1 MKINLLNEPMNRDPE
16 RVIEVTK
23 QKFFEYFFSMIL
35 LKNRKTLS
43 DNEIKVLSHLCADK
57 ELSETGIS
65 KSNLPPVI
73 KKLNEKGFMVEN
85 ELSEVTK
92 IYKKVLKK
100 DVEIVFNFKIVDD
113 DNRSDNRDGA

>member
-1 MKINLLNEPMNRDPE
+1 MKINILNEKMNVNPD

-23 QKFFEYFFSMIL
+23 VEFFDYYFRMIL

-43 DNEIKVLSHLCADK
+43 DNEVKVLSHLCADK

-73 KKLNEKGFMVEN
+73 KKLNEKGFMVGN

-100 DVEIVFNFKIVDD
+100 DIEMVFNFKII
-113 DNRSDNRDGA
+113 DNDIG